1 MNEEH
6 RLSEVELTN
15 RRVVAIDG
23 GTATGKGRL
32 VDELSRLLRS
42 KGVPAIHLSTGS
54 VYRGV
59 TYVALHKARVRLT
72 GKRGTDEGEIVKR
85 MVAAVKQ
92 MTEAELAG
100 LAHNHQVE
108 LHGGLTWIDGGP
120 ADIDIQLKAPGVGLA
135 IPYVAG
141 FPEVREFVNQVTR
154 RQINEFD
161 GFVLLDG
168 RDTTHVVVP
177 DAPLKLML
185 LVAPEIAAKRSVE
198 HTVDEIIARDEADR
212 RHKHGALRHPDD
224 PGENVLVVPTD
235 SHTPESVRDLVYG
248 LMQKTFGNLP

>member
-1 MNEEH
+1 MWVAPVFGLKIANGIIASVMDEDQTQT
-6 RLSEVELTN
+6 EVALTN

-59 TYVALHKARVRLT
+59 TYAALQQARTRLT
-72 GKRGTDEGEIVKR
+72 GKRGASETDIVR
-85 MVAAVKQ
+85 QMVAAVKKMPASQ
-92 MTEAELAG
+92 LAA
-100 LAHNHQVE
+100 LAQKHQIE

-120 ADIDIQLKAPGVGLA
+120 ADIDTQLKSPGVGLA

-141 FPEVREFVNQVTR
+141 FSEVREFVNRVTR

-185 LVAPEIAAKRSVE
+185 QSRCAIWF
-198 HTVDEIIARDEADR
+198 TV
-212 RHKHGALRHPDD
+212 
-224 PGENVLVVPTD
+224 
-235 SHTPESVRDLVYG
+235 
-248 LMQKTFGNLP
+248 